1 MKSMAWR
8 LGMWLLAASLVEPRA
23 VAEVLTPKHVA
34 KIRTV
39 TAAEISPDGS
49 RVAYV
54 LSVPR
59 RPIEDEDGPSWAELH
74 VVGRDGASRAYV
86 AGEVNVSA
94 PAWTKDGRAIAFLA
108 RRGKDEFRCLYVIPA
123 EGGEAL
129 RLVAH
134 GADIEAFSFSPD
146 EKRVAYLAKQEEAKK
161 RRDLEKKGFTQEVV
175 DESAKP
181 VRIWVA
187 SVEEGESAGRLLD
200 VAGSASTVSWSPAG
214 PLLAVAL
221 APTAVV
227 DDDLMTRRV
236 VLVDADSGRVALR
249 IANPGKLGPM
259 AWSPDGRSLAYV
271 SAADVHD
278 PAAGRLMVASVA
290 GGATRDVLPAYEG
303 HVRQVLWQN
312 PDNVMYLADEGAQS
326 AFGRVRLAEPERKV
340 IIGPEGE
347 VLTSFSLSSDRGSAA
362 MVCHSPD
369 HPAEVCLSTHEQP
382 GPRRVT
388 NSNPW
393 LAGMRLA
400 RQEVIRH
407 KARDGLALEG
417 ILIHPLDEKPGTR
430 YPLILAVHGGPES
443 REPNGWLTG
452 YSNPGQLAAARGFAV
467 FYPNY
472 RGSTGRGVA
481 FSKLSQKDP
490 AGKEFDDLVD
500 AVDHLVSIGLVDAA
514 KVGVTGGS
522 YGGYATAWCATRYSS
537 RFAAGVMF
545 VGISDLVAKGGT
557 TDIPEEEYLVHA
569 LQRPW
574 ENWTFMLQRSPI
586 SHLAEAR
593 TPLLILDGKDD
604 PRVHPSQ
611 SLVLYRYLKAR
622 NQAPVRLV
630 YYPGEKHGNQRAAS
644 RYDYNLRMMQ
654 WFVHYLKG
662 PGGAMPPYEID
673 YGAP

>member
-1 MKSMAWR
+1 MRSVLRACAIAVLLLVPASMW
-8 LGMWLLAASLVEPRA
+8 P
-23 VAEVLTPKHVA
+23 AEVFTPRHVA
-34 KIRTV
+34 KLRTV

-59 RPIEDEDGPSWAELH
+59 RPLEDEDGPPWAQLL
-74 VVGRDGASRAYV
+74 VVGKDGVSRAYV
-86 AGEVNVSA
+86 AGDVNVSA
-94 PAWTKDGRAIAFLA
+94 PAWMKDGRAIAFLA
-108 RRGKDEFRCLYVIPA
+108 RRGKDEHRCLYVIPA
-123 EGGEAL
+123 EGGEAQ

-134 GADIEAFSFSPD
+134 DADIEAFSFSPD
-146 EKRVAYLAKQEEAKK
+146 EKRVAYLARQEDSRK
-161 RRDLEKKGFTQEVV
+161 RKDLEKKGFTQEVV
-175 DESAKP
+175 DESARP

-187 SVEEGESAGRLLD
+187 SLADAEPAGRLLE
-200 VAGSASTVSWSPAG
+200 VQGSASAVSWSPAG
-214 PLLAVAL
+214 SLLAVAL
-221 APTAVV
+221 APTALV
-227 DDDLMTRRV
+227 DDDLMARRV
-236 VLVDADSGRVALR
+236 TLVDADSGRVASR
-249 IANPGKLGPM
+249 IANPGKLGSM
-259 AWSPDGRSLAYV
+259 AWSPDGKSLAYV

-278 PAAGRLMVASVA
+278 PAAGRLMVVSPS
-290 GGATRDVLPAYEG
+290 GGEPKDVLPGYEG

-312 PDNVMYLADEGAQS
+312 ADNVMYLADEGAQS
-326 AFGRVRLAEPERKV
+326 AFGRVRLRDRERKV
-340 IIGPEGE
+340 ILPPEGE
-347 VLTSFSLSSDRGSAA
+347 VLTSFSLSSDRFSAA
-362 MVCHSPD
+362 MACQAPD
-369 HPAEVCLSTHEQP
+369 HPSEVCLSTHEQP
-382 GPRRVT
+382 KPRRLT
-388 NSNPW
+388 SSNPW
-393 LAGMRLA
+393 LSDVRLA
-400 RQEVIRH
+400 KQEVVRH
-407 KARDGLALEG
+407 EARDGLALEG
-417 ILIHPLDEKPGTR
+417 VLIHPLDEKAGTR

-500 AVDHLVSIGLVDAA
+500 AVDHLVAIGLVDAA
-514 KVGVTGGS
+514 RVGVTGGS

-545 VGISDLVAKGGT
+545 VGISDLVAKAGT
-557 TDIPEEEYLVHA
+557 TDIPEEEFLVHA

-574 ENWTFMLQRSPI
+574 ENWTFMLERSPI
-586 SHLAEAR
+586 GHLPEAK

-654 WFVHYLKG
+654 WFEHYLKG
-662 PGGAMPPYEID
+662 PGGAMPPYELD
-673 YGAP
+673 YTAP

>member
-1 MKSMAWR
+1 MRSVLRPCVMAALLLVPASMR
-8 LGMWLLAASLVEPRA
+8 P
-23 VAEVLTPKHVA
+23 AEVFTPQHVA

-54 LSVPR
+54 LAVPR
-59 RPIEDEDGPSWAELH
+59 RPLEDEDGAPWAELH
-74 VVGRDGASRAYV
+74 VVSRDGVSHTYV
-86 AGEVNVSA
+86 AGDVNVSA
-94 PAWTKDGRAIAFLA
+94 PAWMKDGRSIAFLSK
-108 RRGKDEFRCLYVIPA
+108 RGKDEYRSLYVIPA
-123 EGGEAL
+123 EGGEAR
-129 RLVAH
+129 RLLAQ

-146 EKRVAYLAKQEEAKK
+146 EKRVAYLARQEVPKS

-187 SVEEGESAGRLLD
+187 ALGEGEPSGRLLD
-200 VAGSASTVSWSPAG
+200 VPGSASSVAWSPAG

-221 APTAVV
+221 APTALV
-227 DDDLMTRRV
+227 DDDLMARRV
-236 VLVDADSGRVALR
+236 TLVDADSGRVVSR
-249 IANPGKLGPM
+249 VANPGKLGPI
-259 AWSPDGRSLAYV
+259 AWGPDGRSLAYV

-278 PAAGRLMVASVA
+278 PAAGRLMIAAVP
-290 GGATRDVLPAYEG
+290 GGEPKDALPGYEG

-312 PDNVMYLADEGAQS
+312 ADNVMYLAEEGPQS
-326 AFGRVRLAEPERKV
+326 AFGRVRLTEPQRKV
-340 IIGPEGE
+340 IVPPEGE
-347 VLTSFSLSSDRGSAA
+347 VLTSFSLSSDRASAA
-362 MVCHSPD
+362 MTCQAPD
-369 HPAEVCLSTHEQP
+369 HPSEVCLSTHEQP
-382 GPRRVT
+382 RPRRLT

-393 LAGMRLA
+393 LADVRLA
-400 RQEVIRH
+400 RQEIVRH

-417 ILIHPLDEKPGTR
+417 VLIHPLDEKPGSR

-545 VGISDLVAKGGT
+545 VGISDLVSKGGT

-586 SHLAEAR
+586 AHLSEAK

-654 WFVHYLKG
+654 WFEHYLKG
-662 PGGAMPPYEID
+662 PGGPMPPYEIE
-673 YGAP
+673 YEK